1 MNRPT
6 IKDAK
11 AKLYVEYLENKLS
24 NFSSSTTKVKSYIA
38 LKNFIEKNSEALGK
52 VDINSDTISDKEDR
66 LIDRAMKFFK
76 ELDAYIANL
85 EKMAEMISPEEIK
98 KTESK
103 LLKSSG
109 VSVEEMIKE

>member
-1 MNRPT
+1 MNRPA

-24 NFSSSTTKVKSYIA
+24 NFSSSTTKVKAYIA

>member
-1 MNRPT
+1 
-6 IKDAK
+6 
-11 AKLYVEYLENKLS
+11 
-24 NFSSSTTKVKSYIA
+24 
-38 LKNFIEKNSEALGK
+38 
-52 VDINSDTISDKEDR
+52 
-66 LIDRAMKFFK
+66 MKFFK

-109 VSVEEMIKE
+109 VSVEEMIKK

>member
-11 AKLYVEYLENKLS
+11 AKLYIEYLEKKLS

-38 LKNFIEKNSEALGK
+38 LKNFIEKNSEALSK
-52 VDINSDTISDKEDR
+52 VDINSATISDKEDK

-76 ELDAYIANL
+76 ELDSYITNL
-85 EKMAEMISPEEIK
+85 EKMGGMISPEEIK

-109 VSVEEMIKE
+109 VSVEEIIRE